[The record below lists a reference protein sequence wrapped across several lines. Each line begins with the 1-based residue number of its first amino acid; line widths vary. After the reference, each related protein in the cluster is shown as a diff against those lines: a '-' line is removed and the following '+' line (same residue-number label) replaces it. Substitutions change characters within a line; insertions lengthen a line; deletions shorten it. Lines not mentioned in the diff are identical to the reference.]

1 MDVLR
6 NYEFDSRTWKAH
18 LSLGILPT
26 AVPRPG
32 HSTVRMGS
40 EDVLLNSCTVK
51 NNSVTWILL
60 DTYCKKLKMNK
71 LYVHLWI
78 YEYQGELDVWIAIIH
93 PHILNTHLK
102 TNIYSTFI

>member
-6 NYEFDSRTWKAH
+6 NYEFHPRTWKAH

-40 EDVLLNSCTVK
+40 EEVLLNSCTVI

-60 DTYCKKLKMNK
+60 DTYCNLLLKMNK
-71 LYVHLWI
+71 LYGLWPSMD
-78 YEYQGELDVWIAIIH
+78 L
-93 PHILNTHLK
+93 
-102 TNIYSTFI
+102 